1 MEAEKQWHVIY
12 SKLRNEK
19 KVQAALAEAGFEVYC
34 PLNKTRRKWSDRYKV
49 VEEPLFRS
57 YVFIKING
65 NQLYDILKF
74 DGVVRFL
81 YWNRKPAIVR
91 EEEIELIKRFLG
103 EHESVRLESTEFQ
116 VDQAVNFTA
125 SNLMG
130 QQGKVLE
137 VRNKEVKVLIEG
149 MGYYLVATVDKAKL
163 EPSRAKSI

>member
-1 MEAEKQWHVIY
+1 MEDQQWHVIY
-12 SKLRNEK
+12 SKPRSEK
-19 KVQAALAEAGFEVYC
+19 KVYSALVEAGFEVYC

-57 YVFIKING
+57 YVFIKINDS
-65 NQLYDILKF
+65 QFYVILKF
-74 DGVVRFL
+74 NGVVRFL

-91 EEEIELIKRFLG
+91 EDEIELIKRFLG
-103 EHESVRLESTEFQ
+103 EHESVCLESAEFQ
-116 VDQAVNFTA
+116 VNQHVTFTA

-137 VRNKEVKVLIEG
+137 VRNKEVKVLIES

-163 EPSRAKSI
+163 EPSIAKSI

>member
-1 MEAEKQWHVIY
+1 MEAEQQWHVIY
-12 SKLRNEK
+12 SKPRNEK

-57 YVFIKING
+57 YVFIKIVG

-81 YWNRKPAIVR
+81 YWNRKPAIVC

-103 EHESVRLESTEFQ
+103 EHESVLLKSAEFQ
-116 VDQAVNFTA
+116 VDQAVTFTA

-137 VRNKEVKVLIEG
+137 VGNKEVKVLIES

>member
-1 MEAEKQWHVIY
+1 MEEQQWHVIY
-12 SKLRNEK
+12 SKPRNEK
-19 KVQAALAEAGFEVYC
+19 MVHAAIVEAGFEVYC

-65 NQLYDILKF
+65 TQLYDILKF

-103 EHESVRLESTEFQ
+103 QHESVRLESAEFQ
-116 VDQAVNFTA
+116 VDQHVTFTA
-125 SNLMG
+125 SNFMG

-137 VRNKEVKVLIEG
+137 VRNKEVKVLIES
-149 MGYYLVATVDKAKL
+149 MGYYLVATVDNAKL

>member
-137 VRNKEVKVLIEG
+137 VRNKEVKVLIES
-149 MGYYLVATVDKAKL
+149 MGYYLVATVDKVKL

>member
-1 MEAEKQWHVIY
+1 MEEQQWHVIY
-12 SKLRNEK
+12 SKPRNEK
-19 KVQAALAEAGFEVYC
+19 KVYSALSEAGYEVYC

-57 YVFIKING
+57 YVFIKISA
-65 NQLYDILKF
+65 NQLYDVLKF
-74 DGVVRFL
+74 DGVVHFL

-103 EHESVRLESTEFQ
+103 EHESVRLESAEFQ
-116 VDQAVNFTA
+116 VNQHVTFTD

-130 QQGKVLE
+130 QQCKVLE
-137 VRNKEVKVLIEG
+137 VRNKEVKVLIES